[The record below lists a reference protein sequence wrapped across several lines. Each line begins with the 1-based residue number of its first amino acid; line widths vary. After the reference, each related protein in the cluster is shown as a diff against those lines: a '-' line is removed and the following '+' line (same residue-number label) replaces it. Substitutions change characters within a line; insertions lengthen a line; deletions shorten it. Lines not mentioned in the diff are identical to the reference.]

1 LARRPEPIPLPFTN
15 GFYQSRSRPL
25 SSQRCVNWYPQV
37 NTAAALNQENL
48 YPTPGI
54 NQIVS
59 GLDGLGRGAHVW
71 NGILYV
77 VCGRKL
83 YRINQVQNPDGSETF
98 TPITIG
104 DIGGDV
110 DVIMVSMK
118 AQLCVLVP
126 DVTATV
132 SGNAYIYDG
141 ATLTDVTAEANF
153 LSPAI
158 SVVAIDS
165 YFVFAQYNTRF
176 IFHSNLNDGTTFN
189 AVDAWEIQQ
198 FPNCNAL
205 VVYQNNLYAMGESAT
220 VPFYNAEDSEFA
232 FRPSPNSVIDSGIA
246 GQYAVTPYRGSF
258 VYLGSGQNAER
269 AVWLFSGGQPE
280 KLSDNTI
287 DFVIQ
292 NQTVSDISS
301 ARLVR
306 HSQNGAEFVALFVG
320 DWCFVYDLVS
330 AKWHERRSSIPNG
343 NGFIDAPWRAK
354 HIIQAYNRVIVTD
367 SSLGALGLLDDTIHS
382 EYGNG
387 MRSYFITQPFM
398 NQGRR
403 IRVPAIEIYCDVGN
417 AESENLQLEWSDDGG
432 FNYSNTMSRKIGG
445 TGEYGRRVV
454 FDRLGAV
461 PNTRMLK
468 VSYDG
473 AKAMS
478 INALMATT
486 L

>member
-1 LARRPEPIPLPFTN
+1 LPFTN

-25 SSQRCVNWYPQV
+25 SSQRCVNWYPQS
-37 NTAAALNQENL
+37 NTSPALTQDNL
-48 YPTPGI
+48 YPTSGI
-54 NQIVS
+54 TQVVS

-71 NGILYV
+71 NGTLYV
-77 VCGRKL
+77 VCGQRL
-83 YRINQVQNPDGSETF
+83 YKILRVQNPDGSGETF
-98 TPITIG
+98 IPSEVGFIR
-104 DIGGDV
+104 GDV
-110 DVIMVSMK
+110 DVIMVSTK
-118 AQLCVLVP
+118 SQLCILVP
-126 DVTATV
+126 DPSATTED
-132 SGNAYIYDG
+132 NAYIYDG
-141 ATLTDVTAEANF
+141 SAITDITAEANF
-153 LSPAI
+153 LAPAI
-158 SVVAIDS
+158 SAVAIDS
-165 YFVFAQYNTRF
+165 YFVFAQHNTRF

-198 FPNCNAL
+198 FPKCNAL
-205 VVYQNNLYAMGESAT
+205 VVFQNNLYVMGESAT
-220 VPFYNAEDSEFA
+220 IPFYNAEDPEFA
-232 FRPSPNSVIDSGIA
+232 FRPSPNSVIDSGVA
-246 GQYAVTPYRGSF
+246 GQYATTPFRGSF

-269 AVWLFSGGQPE
+269 AVWLFNGGQPE
-280 KLSDNTI
+280 KLSDNAI

-292 NQTVSDISS
+292 NQAQEDIAA

-330 AKWHERRSSIPNG
+330 ARWHERRSLIPFEG
-343 NGFIDAPWRAK
+343 GYIDAPWRVK
-354 HIIQAYNRVIVTD
+354 HIIQAHNRVMVTD
-367 SSLGALGLLDDTIHS
+367 SNLGSLGVLDDTIHT
-382 EYGNG
+382 EYGIR

-398 NQGRR
+398 NQGQR
-403 IRVPAIEIYCDVGN
+403 IRVPALEVYCDVGN
-417 AESENLQLEWSDDGG
+417 ADGENLQLEWSDDGG

-445 TGEYGRRVV
+445 AGEYGRRVV